1 MIQILSIDIVEC
13 LFIFMGLQY
22 EKISLVKFINRLNVS
37 FCMFNYY
44 IMG

>member
-1 MIQILSIDIVEC
+1 MIQILSIDIVEYF
-13 LFIFMGLQY
+13 FIFMGLQY
-22 EKISLVKFINRLNVS
+22 ENINLVMFISRLNVS